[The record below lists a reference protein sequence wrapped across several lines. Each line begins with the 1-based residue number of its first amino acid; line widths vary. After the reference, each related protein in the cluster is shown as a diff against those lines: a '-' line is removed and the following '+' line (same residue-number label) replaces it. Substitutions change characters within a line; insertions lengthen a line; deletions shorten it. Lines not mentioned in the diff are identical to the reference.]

1 MLRVCPL
8 YALDRRRVRLVR
20 RWLRVVASRCL
31 KHFHPVGNLI
41 VLLTFRYENNLD
53 HCGIW
58 DDDDFIANDMRCACG
73 GGGRARYS
81 AEHEID
87 NICLD
92 SVAPTEESC
101 LKAFPRN
108 SPSSARTRPETRRT
122 HTVTVASGR
131 FTVFETFSPG
141 WKFDCSFDY
150 QVR

>member
-1 MLRVCPL
+1 M
-8 YALDRRRVRLVR
+8 
-20 RWLRVVASRCL
+20 
-31 KHFHPVGNLI
+31 KHSHPVGNLI

-101 LKAFPRN
+101 LMAFSKELAAFCEDTAGDARDTYGDGCEWSRRGVRN
-108 SPSSARTRPETRRT
+108 ILT
-122 HTVTVASGR
+122 
-131 FTVFETFSPG
+131 
-141 WKFDCSFDY
+141 
-150 QVR
+150 QVEI